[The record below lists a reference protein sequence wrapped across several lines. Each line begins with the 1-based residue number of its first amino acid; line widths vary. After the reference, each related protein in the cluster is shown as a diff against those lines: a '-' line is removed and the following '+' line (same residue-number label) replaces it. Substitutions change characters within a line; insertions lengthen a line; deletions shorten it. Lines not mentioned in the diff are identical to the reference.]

1 MIFLTFPQIRKE
13 YRMPAKDDQNVTIE
27 EFFEYLKT
35 YLDEKQIALV
45 RKAYEFAAKKH
56 ADQKRRS
63 GEPYIIHPTQVANI
77 LARMKMD
84 EETLA
89 AAFLHDVVEDTD
101 TTLQQLKEMFGAKVA
116 MLVDGVTKLGK
127 IEYISKEERQIEN
140 YRKMFLAM
148 AQDIRVV
155 IIKLADRL
163 HNMRTMKYMPVH
175 KQQSISKE
183 TLEIY
188 APLANRLGIYT
199 IKWELEDMAF
209 RYRDPELY
217 YNLVEQVKTKRKE
230 REAMIND
237 AMETLRQELDRV
249 NIRCEIQGRP
259 KNFYSI
265 YKKMMRDH
273 KELNEIYDLLAIRVL
288 VDTVKDCYGALGIV
302 HGLWRPIPGRFKDYV
317 AVPKSNM
324 YQSLHTTVAF
334 TNGQPL
340 EIQIRTF
347 EMHRI
352 SEYGIAAHWRYKE
365 SGGSNPATGSDKTY
379 AAKLSWLRQLLEWH
393 NDMSDSRDFVDTVKM
408 DVFADEVFV
417 FTPRGDVIDLPVGS
431 VPIDFAYRIH
441 TDVGNRC
448 IGAKVNGRIVPLD
461 YKLSNG
467 DIVEVITSKQASGPS
482 RDWINIAGS
491 SDTRNKIK
499 SWFKKER
506 KEENIERGRDML
518 EKECKRL
525 GYDHKEFASQD
536 KLKTVAERLRLPDVD
551 GLLASLGYGGTTLT
565 AIMSRL
571 VDIYKQE
578 QQKQLQSKK
587 DLSQLLAELKPR
599 TSKAKSSHGILVKG
613 EDGIMVKL
621 ARCCNPVPG
630 DPVIGYITR
639 GSGISVHRAD
649 CTNVMSNNP
658 EEQSRLIDVTWDV
671 ATDDVYKANIVIIAV
686 DKPGIMVDIMMAIS
700 ENKINI
706 NNISSHSDKNKMAT
720 IHLGLDITNIGQLET
735 IMNRIK
741 RIQGIYSVERLTAG
755 SAGAEGGKGKK
766 R

>member
-1 MIFLTFPQIRKE
+1 MSDKE
-13 YRMPAKDDQNVTIE
+13 NQNVTIE
-27 EFFEYLKT
+27 EFFEFLKT
-35 YLDEKQIALV
+35 YLDEKQIAFV
-45 RKAYEFAAKKH
+45 KKAYDFAAKMH

-63 GEPYIIHPTQVANI
+63 GEPYIIHPIQVANI
-77 LARMKMD
+77 LAQMKMD

-288 VDTVKDCYGALGIV
+288 VDTVKDCYGTLGIV

-352 SEYGIAAHWRYKE
+352 SEFGIAAHWRYKE
-365 SGGSNPATGSDKTY
+365 SGGSNPATGSDKSY
-379 AAKLSWLRQLLEWH
+379 AEKLSWLRQLLEWH
-393 NDMSDSRDFVDTVKM
+393 NDMSDSKDFVNTVKM

-506 KEENIERGRDML
+506 
-518 EKECKRL
+518 
-525 GYDHKEFASQD
+525 
-536 KLKTVAERLRLPDVD
+536 
-551 GLLASLGYGGTTLT
+551 GL
-565 AIMSRL
+565 
-571 VDIYKQE
+571 
-578 QQKQLQSKK
+578 
-587 DLSQLLAELKPR
+587 
-599 TSKAKSSHGILVKG
+599 
-613 EDGIMVKL
+613 
-621 ARCCNPVPG
+621 
-630 DPVIGYITR
+630 
-639 GSGISVHRAD
+639 
-649 CTNVMSNNP
+649 
-658 EEQSRLIDVTWDV
+658 
-671 ATDDVYKANIVIIAV
+671 
-686 DKPGIMVDIMMAIS
+686 
-700 ENKINI
+700 
-706 NNISSHSDKNKMAT
+706 
-720 IHLGLDITNIGQLET
+720 
-735 IMNRIK
+735 
-741 RIQGIYSVERLTAG
+741 
-755 SAGAEGGKGKK
+755 
-766 R
+766 